1 MKLAER
7 MGRLGTETA
16 FEVAALVGKLR
27 LQGKDIITFGLGE
40 PNFDTPMNIKE
51 ACIKALNANQTHYT
65 TSNGILPLRQAI
77 AKASGEFRGME
88 YDADEVVVAPGAK
101 PILFNAIL
109 ALVDEGDEVIYPNPG
124 YPIYESMANF
134 VGAKSIALPLWE
146 KNGFSF
152 DVAVLKK
159 LVNKKTKMLV
169 LNSPQN
175 PTGGVLSKKDLEE
188 IAKLAKEFNFW
199 VLTDEVYGKILYDDK
214 FVSIASLPGMKER
227 TIVVDG
233 FSKTYAMTGWRLG
246 YGLMPKELAPYI
258 AKLET
263 NANSCTN
270 AFVQHAGI
278 EAITGSQVEAEK
290 MVVEF
295 RKRRDLIV
303 KLLNEIKGFKC
314 QMPKGAFYA
323 FPNVTEACKNLG
335 LKDSKALQ
343 AFLLDKAGIAV
354 LSRTYFGPKNEGETD
369 EYIRLSYVSSEED
382 INKGVARM
390 KKAIEGK

>member
-1 MKLAER
+1 MQLAKR

-40 PNFDTPMNIKE
+40 PDFDTPMNIKQ
-51 ACIKALNANQTHYT
+51 ACIKALNENQTHYT
-65 TSNGILPLRQAI
+65 TSNGILSLRQAI
-77 AKASGEFRGME
+77 AKTAGEFRGME
-88 YDADEVVVAPGAK
+88 YDADEVVVSPGAK
-101 PILFNAIL
+101 PILFNAIM

-124 YPIYESMANF
+124 YPIYESVANF

-146 KNGFSF
+146 KNNFSF
-152 DVAVLKK
+152 DVKVLKK
-159 LVNKKTKMLV
+159 LVNKKTKMIV

-175 PTGGVLSKKDLEE
+175 PTGGVLSLKDLEE
-188 IAKLAKEFNFW
+188 IAKLAREFNIW
-199 VLTDEVYGKILYDDK
+199 ILTDEVYGRILYDDK

-270 AFVQHAGI
+270 AFVQHAGL
-278 EAITGSQVEAEK
+278 EALLGKQDEAAN

-295 RKRRDLIV
+295 KKRRDLIV

-335 LKDSKALQ
+335 LKTAKDLQ
-343 AFLLDKAGIAV
+343 GFLLEKAGIAV
-354 LSRTYFGPKNEGETD
+354 LARTYFGPKNEGEID
-369 EYIRLSYVSSEED
+369 EYIRLSYVSSLD
-382 INKGVARM
+382 NINKGVERM
-390 KKAIEGK
+390 KKAIESK